1 MADFWEVIDSLHSQG
16 RIIDKAHFKIRYMT
30 EFRGIGSSEPTVFA
44 KPTQVLFLNPSAV
57 SALYT
62 GRIAG
67 GAVGKNTGNWGTVL
81 TYLKVQ
87 PSFLGLKQD
96 RFNILLPN
104 GTLDFTIESSQ
115 KKLRVN
121 RPKALCFDYGMLKEK
136 YSINLETST
145 VSENDLDVDDS
156 PQNATPTTPPKSQ
169 QEELPF

>member
-1 MADFWEVIDSLHSQG
+1 M
-16 RIIDKAHFKIRYMT
+16 
-30 EFRGIGSSEPTVFA
+30 
-44 KPTQVLFLNPSAV
+44 

-104 GTLDFTIESSQ
+104 GTLDFTIESQQ

-136 YSINLETST
+136 YSIKGLCQT
-145 VSENDLDVDDS
+145 LI
-156 PQNATPTTPPKSQ
+156 TTQPLVFFSA
-169 QEELPF
+169 

>member
-1 MADFWEVIDSLHSQG
+1 
-16 RIIDKAHFKIRYMT
+16 MT

-104 GTLDFTIESSQ
+104 GSLDYIVESMQ

-136 YSINLETST
+136 YSINLETSA
-145 VSENDLDVDDS
+145 VSEADFDVDDS
-156 PQNATPTTPPKSQ
+156 TQDSSPTEPPKSQ

>member
-1 MADFWEVIDSLHSQG
+1 M
-16 RIIDKAHFKIRYMT
+16 
-30 EFRGIGSSEPTVFA
+30 
-44 KPTQVLFLNPSAV
+44 LFLNPSAV
-57 SALYT
+57 AALYT

-104 GTLDFTIESSQ
+104 GALDYTIDSSGGIPQ

-121 RPKALCFDYGMLKEK
+121 RPKALCFDYGMLKDK
-136 YSINLETST
+136 YAINLETST
-145 VSENDLDVDDS
+145 VSEADLDADELPAV
-156 PQNATPTTPPKSQ
+156 NAEATPPTHSLNPQ